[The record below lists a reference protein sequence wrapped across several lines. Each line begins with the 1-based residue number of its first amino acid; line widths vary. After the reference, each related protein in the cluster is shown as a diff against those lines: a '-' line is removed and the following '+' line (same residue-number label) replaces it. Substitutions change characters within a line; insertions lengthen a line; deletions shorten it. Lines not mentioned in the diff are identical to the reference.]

1 MKEVFDERARDA
13 VFFDALR
20 QADIRRR
27 AALEHSLEEPK

>member
-1 MKEVFDERARDA
+1 MKEVFGERPSGA